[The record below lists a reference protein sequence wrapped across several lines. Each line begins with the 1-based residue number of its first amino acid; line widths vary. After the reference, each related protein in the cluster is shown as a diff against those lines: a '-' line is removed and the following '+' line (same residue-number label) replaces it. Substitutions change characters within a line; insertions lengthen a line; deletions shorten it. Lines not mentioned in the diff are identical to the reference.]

1 MSDADDQDRARAS
14 TTPTSDVQQGLAIRI
29 VDGGAPS
36 PAEEAALTMA
46 VRQVIAERDRRRAAP
61 TPLWGIVGR
70 LEARDGLSIRSRATL
85 PRDTAW
91 APAGDRP
98 E

>member
-1 MSDADDQDRARAS
+1 MSDVNEHDRTQAS
-14 TTPTSDVQQGLAIRI
+14 AASSSDVQMGLTIRI
-29 VDGGAPS
+29 VDGGEPS

-46 VRQVIAERDRRRAAP
+46 VRQVIAQRDRRRAAP

-70 LEARDGLSIRSRATL
+70 LEARDGLAIRSRASL

-91 APAGDRP
+91 TPAGDRP